1 MNSNFLPFV
10 FYRFSNY
17 DLFAREVRSVDLKA
31 DDKFAADDFAFCSV
45 RSKCYLLVVEC
56 DDSVSCRRDD
66 HGRNGLS
73 IIEILSIFILDL
85 NFTGDLV
92 CLSGNQLIIG
102 DLVDNDLIFCS
113 ECVLLA
119 SCLVIC
125 IRDHVGNGHG
135 LSEVFNILML
145 CNKGLADIEFLK
157 YDECFSCKVR
167 SIKREGNDFTCV
179 VLIGGK
185 SLFSPYLFTIYK
197 KGLACSFVHD
207 NALEGVFLSYYKILV
222 SNSIVDL
229 GVFIGKYKVL
239 FCLRTNSGRADFR
252 ETDSLCFVR
261 DVCVRDRVTAFAGDR
276 LKYDGRLA
284 TEVCTSLEL
293 EINSNGSVNGLGGKR
308 FFCSYRIAVSVF
320 DHSAGVPVP
329 KFALEGVCLAYDQ
342 VFINNLVL
350 KLYFC
355 SRECGMGMRKRVG
368 SRSPYVRGLGSVIY
382 FKCI

>member
-31 DDKFAADDFAFCSV
+31 DDKFAADDFAFFSV

-252 ETDSLCFVR
+252 ETDSLRLVS
-261 DVCVRDRVTAFAGDR
+261 DVCMYDRITLFRDQSLSGNCSLASEAPVCRESKVDRDRA
-276 LKYDGRLA
+276 
-284 TEVCTSLEL
+284 
-293 EINSNGSVNGLGGKR
+293 
-308 FFCSYRIAVSVF
+308 
-320 DHSAGVPVP
+320 
-329 KFALEGVCLAYDQ
+329 
-342 VFINNLVL
+342 
-350 KLYFC
+350 
-355 SRECGMGMRKRVG
+355 
-368 SRSPYVRGLGSVIY
+368 IY
-382 FKCI
+382 